1 MNFGIRPLDSSAE
14 GAILVHSLRGSE
26 RVFRKGR
33 VLQANDIAQLNQ
45 AGHKE
50 ATLARLEGDDIH
62 PGGDE
67 RQREGA
73 DARADV

>member
-1 MNFGIRPLDSSAE
+1 MKFGIRPLDSSAE

-50 ATLARLEGDDIH
+50 ATLARL
-62 PGGDE
+62 
-67 RQREGA
+67 
-73 DARADV
+73 